1 MTYDEIGLN
10 VPTILFPQKGIDL
23 TKWSV
28 VACDQYTS
36 QPEYWEDVRKKIGHS
51 PSTLNLIF
59 PEVFLGKTDEAAT
72 IKKINASMEACLSE
86 EVLCPLDKGL
96 VLVDRKT
103 PFTPSR
109 KGLVVAL
116 DLECYDYQKGAKSL
130 IRATEGTVIER
141 LPPRIRIRQHAK
153 LELPHIMILIDDPE
167 DTVIGPLFKKNLPE
181 LYNFELM
188 MKGNHLKGYTVSD
201 PALIEGIA
209 SALEKLASVETQ
221 QKKYG
226 PAASEKGI
234 LLYAV
239 GDGNHS
245 LATAKSIWDTLKKA
259 SIDKKKIMN
268 HPARYAL
275 VELVNIHD
283 KGLEFESIHRLVL
296 KTDMS
301 DLLGKMKSFCE
312 KKGQNFSFSFYST
325 LQEARAAAVNEPNIH
340 RIALTTKD
348 KYGVIEVRNA
358 ISRLDVG
365 TLQTFLDDYMAGHPK
380 TEIDY
385 IHGDDVLAQIVHKEN
400 GIGFFLSVLPKNE
413 LFKTVLLEGALP
425 RKAFSMGEAQEKR
438 FYLEARKIVT

>member
-1 MTYDEIGLN
+1 MTGDNIGLN
-10 VPTILFPQKGIDL
+10 IPTILFPQEGIDL
-23 TKWSV
+23 AKWSV

-36 QPEYWEDVRKKIGHS
+36 QPEYWEDIRKQIGCS

-72 IKKINASMEACLSE
+72 IKKINSDIDTYLSE
-86 EVLCPLDKGL
+86 EVLKPLEKGF

-141 LPPRIRIRQHAK
+141 LPPRIRIRQNAK
-153 LELPHIMILIDDPE
+153 LELPHIMILIDDPD
-167 DTVIGPLFKKNLPE
+167 DTVIGPLFKKDLPK
-181 LYNFELM
+181 LYDFELM
-188 MKGNHLKGYTVSD
+188 MKGNHLKGYTVSE
-201 PALIEGIA
+201 PALIEGVA
-209 SALEKLASVETQ
+209 KALEKLASVEVQ

-226 PAASEKGI
+226 QNTFEKGI
-234 LLYAV
+234 FLYAV

-245 LATAKSIWDTLKKA
+245 LATAKSIWETLKKS

-283 KGLEFESIHRLVL
+283 KGLKFEGIHRLVL
-296 KTDMS
+296 KTDLS
-301 DLLGKMKSFCE
+301 DMLGKMKSFCE
-312 KKGQNFSFSFYST
+312 KKGQNFNFVFFST
-325 LQEARAAAVNEPNIH
+325 LKEARAAAINEPNIH
-340 RIALTTKD
+340 RIALTSKN
-348 KYGVIEVRNA
+348 KHGLIEVRNA
-358 ISRLDVG
+358 VSRLDVG
-365 TLQTFLDDYMAGHPK
+365 TLQTFLDDYMAAHPK
-380 TEIDY
+380 AQIDY
-385 IHGDDVLAQIVHKEN
+385 IHGDDVLTEIAQKED
-400 GIGFFLSVLPKNE
+400 GIGLFLSVLPKNE